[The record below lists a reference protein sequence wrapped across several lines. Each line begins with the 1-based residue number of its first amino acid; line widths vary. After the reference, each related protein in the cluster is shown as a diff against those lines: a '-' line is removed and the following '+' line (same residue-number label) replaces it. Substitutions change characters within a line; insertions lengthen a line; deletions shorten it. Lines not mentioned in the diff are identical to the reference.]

1 MIYIDTSALLEL
13 VRDEAESRAL
23 RDYLAADGAPGFVSS
38 ALITLEAR
46 RATIRSNPA
55 RLPRIDILL
64 ATVTQIEISAA
75 VIESAGRLPGPM
87 LRSLDAV
94 HLATALLVREE
105 LSVLVSYDERLLDA
119 AAAHG
124 IPTAAPA

>member
-1 MIYIDTSALLEL
+1 LIYVDTSALLKL

-23 RDYLAADGAPGFVSS
+23 RGYLAADGTPGLVSS
-38 ALITLEAR
+38 ALIAIEAR
-46 RATIRSNPA
+46 HETMRSNPA
-55 RLPRIDILL
+55 RLPRIDMLL
-64 ATVTQIEISAA
+64 ATVTQVEISAA
-75 VIESAGRLPGPM
+75 VVESAGRLPDPM
-87 LRSLDAV
+87 LRSLDGI

-105 LSVLVSYDERLLDA
+105 LSVLLSYDERLLDA